1 MRRVDPI
8 KKEPQIP
15 PYARQRP
22 LRRASPRRVLLPE
35 TETESS
41 RRHAL
46 REAGFPLHGD
56 GLARLDPDL
65 ASLSWKTRPSIRGIV
80 NGRHGWRS
88 VKDLAKVLLAL
99 QVASCARVA
108 PPPFAPP
115 TADAALTRMHA
126 SLACGNAI
134 QASAKVDH
142 FGEGGRVRADV
153 LLFA

>member
-1 MRRVDPI
+1 MRRGDPI

-65 ASLSWKTRPSIRGIV
+65 ASLSWKTRPSGPSRESQSKAG
-80 NGRHGWRS
+80 GPLGKS
-88 VKDLAKVLLAL
+88 AG
-99 QVASCARVA
+99 
-108 PPPFAPP
+108 
-115 TADAALTRMHA
+115 ADFL
-126 SLACGNAI
+126 
-134 QASAKVDH
+134 
-142 FGEGGRVRADV
+142 GG
-153 LLFA
+153 